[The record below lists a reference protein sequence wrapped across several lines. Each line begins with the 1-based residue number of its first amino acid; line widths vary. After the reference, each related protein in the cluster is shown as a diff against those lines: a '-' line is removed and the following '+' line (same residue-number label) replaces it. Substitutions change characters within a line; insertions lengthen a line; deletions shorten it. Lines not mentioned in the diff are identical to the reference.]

1 MCKFQDLSTVLWQ
14 EQGNLTVDDFK
25 NNFWLKNISV
35 LSVNKS
41 SKKSAAIGV
50 QWVLSK

>member
-1 MCKFQDLSTVLWQ
+1 MCRFQDLSAVLWQ
-14 EQGNLTVDDFK
+14 EQSNLTVDDFN

-41 SKKSAAIGV
+41 AAIGV